1 MRDTPH
7 TPPRKFTAAVAAK
20 AVDESDRLSTAQP
33 VAEETICAAERRLGR
48 RFPPSYRWFLSTY
61 GAGEL
66 SGGYELA
73 GLAPFLYDEDV
84 DDLAVPG
91 DIVYLAGVNKER
103 GFRPDTQLELLSLDG
118 DEVYYFDVES
128 VVDSGEWPVMVE
140 LAGNEEAEVY
150 ARDFYEFLWKISG

>member
-1 MRDTPH
+1 
-7 TPPRKFTAAVAAK
+7 
-20 AVDESDRLSTAQP
+20 
-33 VAEETICAAERRLGR
+33 
-48 RFPPSYRWFLSTY
+48 
-61 GAGEL
+61 
-66 SGGYELA
+66 LA